1 MTGGCIQ
8 SPESFIAREA
18 SARASPTTMLT
29 VLWSGLALGLVPST
43 HWSRFADLHAGE
55 WRGRWST
62 LGPDG
67 TLLDEISAGQRLE
80 VAANE
85 DVATNTLIFVSQSV
99 RSDCETCF
107 DSEETKEMP
116 AGRFSAD
123 TLPYYV
129 CGQGSAFGP
138 RVLRSGAMSFEA
150 CVRHGDERVRLTAQ
164 FAPEP
169 SADGSAAPVSLALG
183 RVTVACEALA
193 PAAAALT
200 PVTCDVP
207 LDWDGTWAGT
217 RHTLVAPPS
226 PAADAAV
233 EAVTGVSLAQEGEA
247 TPLALPSRGVAA
259 VLPARILAA
268 QPTPLTLSWQPSA
281 GTALRLEASVEALGR
296 SVASTETETVMSPC
310 LGSGLT
316 LTLTLTLTL
325 VLTRSCRRRAYSSSR

>member
-1 MTGGCIQ
+1 MARTRIMLGWGCVGWLR
-8 SPESFIAREA
+8 PVANFRDGRDAKW
-18 SARASPTTMLT
+18 MLA
-29 VLWSGLALGLVPST
+29 LLSGSALGLVPST
-43 HWSRFADLHAGE
+43 HWRRFTDLHAGE

-67 TLLDEISAGQRLE
+67 TLLDEISAAQRLE

-116 AGRFSAD
+116 AGSFSAD
-123 TLPYYV
+123 TLPYYI
-129 CGQGSAFGP
+129 CGQGSALGP

-169 SADGSAAPVSLALG
+169 SADGSGAPVSLALG
-183 RVTVACEALA
+183 RVTFACEALA
-193 PAAAALT
+193 PAAAALV
-200 PVTCDVP
+200 PAARDVP
-207 LDWDGTWAGT
+207 LDWDGTWAGG

-226 PAADAAV
+226 PAAEAV
-233 EAVTGVSLAQEGEA
+233 VTAVTGASLALEGAAEA
-247 TPLALPSRGVAA
+247 TLLALPSRGVSA

-268 QPTPLTLSWQPSA
+268 QPALLTLSWQPTA
-281 GTALRLEASVEALGR
+281 GTTLRLEASVEALGR
-296 SVASTETETVMSPC
+296 SVVSTESSTVMSPPR
-310 LGSGLT
+310 LLELT
-316 LTLTLTLTL
+316 VSEL
-325 VLTRSCRRRAYSSSR
+325 RRE

>member
-1 MTGGCIQ
+1 M
-8 SPESFIAREA
+8 
-18 SARASPTTMLT
+18 
-29 VLWSGLALGLVPST
+29 
-43 HWSRFADLHAGE
+43 
-55 WRGRWST
+55 
-62 LGPDG
+62 
-67 TLLDEISAGQRLE
+67 LLDEIRAGQRLE

-107 DSEETKEMP
+107 DSEETQEMP

-123 TLPYYV
+123 TLPYYI

-183 RVTVACEALA
+183 RVTFAYEALA
-193 PAAAALT
+193 PAAAALAPAT
-200 PVTCDVP
+200 RDVP
-207 LDWDGTWAGT
+207 LDWDGTWAGD

-233 EAVTGVSLAQEGEA
+233 EAVTGLSLAQEGEEGEV

-268 QPTPLTLSWQPSA
+268 QPMPLTLSWQPSA

-296 SVASTETETVMSPC
+296 SVASTETETVMSPPR
-310 LGSGLT
+310 LLELT
-316 LTLTLTLTL
+316 VSEL
-325 VLTRSCRRRAYSSSR
+325 RRE